1 MNLKN
6 NGFPHCTDEATTK
19 LTSVVHGI
27 IAGVPVKFP
36 LGNPDACSGCNVT
49 CPVQKG
55 KHYNYAPVIHVL
67 DSYPSVSSSMFY
79 EVWMHSDWQVT
90 DHPHEDAVPAY
101 GQPYEVAPLTWGED
115 VTWNYASAKL
125 VFLLM
130 FFVLFKLLPKSFK
143 LILVTLI
150 LSCLQLQGT
159 VVKQQEEKVCVCIN
173 CLLCLN
179 FKNNIFNCICFP
191 DPINCEVG
199 TPRWQLERS
208 HLRRDGSCNHKLNCN
223 SSINKCI
230 LITLLLSLDSIEEAV
245 HLTLQ

>member
-6 NGFPHCTDEATTK
+6 YGFPHCTDEATTK

-27 IAGVPVKFP
+27 IAGIPVKFP

-67 DSYPSVSSSMFY
+67 DSYPSVSNSMFY
-79 EVWMHSDWQVT
+79 EVWIHRDWQVT
-90 DHPHEDAVPAY
+90 DHPHEDAAVPAY

-130 FFVLFKLLPKSFK
+130 FFVLFKLLLKSFK
-143 LILVTLI
+143 LIPDLKLFTVTSH
-150 LSCLQLQGT
+150 SCKTAGRRSMWL
-159 VVKQQEEKVCVCIN
+159 CIN

-179 FKNNIFNCICFP
+179 FKITYLTAFVFQIRLVVKWELQDDNSNDLICI
-191 DPINCEVG
+191 EM
-199 TPRWQLERS
+199 
-208 HLRRDGSCNHKLNCN
+208 
-223 SSINKCI
+223 
-230 LITLLLSLDSIEEAV
+230 AV
-245 HLTLQ
+245 IIISAWL